1 MLTLSAF
8 LLLICSQSPVVE
20 EGSST
25 WIHCGTLLDVPGT
38 APRGASTLVLENGL
52 VREVLQGHVEPP
64 EGATYVDLSS
74 AFVMPGLIDCHT
86 HISMELDVDSRLKR
100 VEMSDADS
108 TIRGVVYARK
118 TVEAGFTTI
127 RNVGS
132 SGDAVFALRDAIE
145 EGWIPGPRIQ
155 AAGESLSPSGGHSDP
170 THGYREDLFELPTAI
185 LGIADGPDECR
196 KAVRL
201 QVKRGAD
208 VIKLTATGGVLSATN
223 AGTGQQFFDD
233 ELEAIVTTAHR
244 LGRKVAAHAH
254 GTDGIKAAL
263 RAGVDSIE
271 HGSFLDEEA
280 VGLFKETGAYLVPTL
295 LAGATVVEMAQ
306 DPDYFP
312 PAVTAKARMVG
323 PVMIGSLG
331 MAHRSGV
338 RIAFGT
344 DSGVSRH
351 GENWREFPLM
361 VRAGISPME
370 CLVTATR
377 HAADLCGLGEV
388 LGTLEPGKIADII
401 AIDGDPLEDINAMS
415 QVIWVARDGRVV
427 HGR

>member
-1 MLTLSAF
+1 M
-8 LLLICSQSPVVE
+8 
-20 EGSST
+20 
-25 WIHCGTLLDVPGT
+25 
-38 APRGASTLVLENGL
+38 
-52 VREVLQGHVEPP
+52 
-64 EGATYVDLSS
+64 
-74 AFVMPGLIDCHT
+74 
-86 HISMELDVDSRLKR
+86 
-100 VEMSDADS
+100 
-108 TIRGVVYARK
+108 
-118 TVEAGFTTI
+118 
-127 RNVGS
+127 
-132 SGDAVFALRDAIE
+132 
-145 EGWIPGPRIQ
+145 
-155 AAGESLSPSGGHSDP
+155 
-170 THGYREDLFELPTAI
+170 
-185 LGIADGPDECR
+185 
-196 KAVRL
+196 
-201 QVKRGAD
+201 
-208 VIKLTATGGVLSATN
+208 LSATN

-388 LGTLEPGKIADII
+388 LGTLESGKIADII